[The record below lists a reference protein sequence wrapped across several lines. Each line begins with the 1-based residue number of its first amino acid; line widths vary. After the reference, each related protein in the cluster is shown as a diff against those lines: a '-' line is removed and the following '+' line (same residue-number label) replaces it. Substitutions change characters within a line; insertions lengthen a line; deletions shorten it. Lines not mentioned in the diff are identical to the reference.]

1 VELDAKAAA
10 QDQADQID
18 QLVTA
23 GAKVIII
30 EPGVESAYLPAVQ
43 RAIKAGVAVISMW
56 QPIEHAATL
65 YIAFDP
71 VEQGRQGASALLA
84 AKPRGTYAIIA
95 GDPSQPESQLFAS
108 GTRVSLQPAADRGDI
123 KIVATVT
130 TPGWDP
136 NLAQQEMATILS
148 QNGGSVDAVV
158 VEEDDMA
165 RWGVQ
170 QAIEEAGLSGKVAV
184 AGAGLTASI
193 LGLSD
198 VVHGT
203 QSVEVWGNPERTAH
217 AAAQAAIELCHD
229 PDITKVAGSAS
240 VTWPGRDPM
249 RAILLAPVA
258 ITKDNISIVI
268 NADMYW
274 RQSIC
279 PAGPSFGPLVPPA
292 CHLGPVPI
300 ASASAQSQP

>member
-1 VELDAKAAA
+1 MRETPITSANAAPPAMTATQGSAETLKVAFAAERVIVVVEE
-10 QDQADQID
+10 
-18 QLVTA
+18 LVDES
-23 GAKVIII
+23 VI
-30 EPGVESAYLPAVQ
+30 
-43 RAIKAGVAVISMW
+43 RA
-56 QPIEHAATL
+56 
-65 YIAFDP
+65 
-71 VEQGRQGASALLA
+71 
-84 AKPRGTYAIIA
+84 
-95 GDPSQPESQLFAS
+95 
-108 GTRVSLQPAADRGDI
+108 
-123 KIVATVT
+123 
-130 TPGWDP
+130 DP
-136 NLAQQEMATILS
+136 NRTVIPGLI
-148 QNGGSVDAVV
+148 VDAVV